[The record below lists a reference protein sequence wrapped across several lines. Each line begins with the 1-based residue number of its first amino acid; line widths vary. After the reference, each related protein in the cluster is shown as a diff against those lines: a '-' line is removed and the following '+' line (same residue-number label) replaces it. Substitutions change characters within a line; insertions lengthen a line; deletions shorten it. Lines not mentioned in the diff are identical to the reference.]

1 MGDVTVKRL
10 NLAGLQFLQKFS
22 QVKLWIEET
31 VKIPLS
37 KNPSEFLQSLGDGVL
52 LCKFLNILY
61 PGIIPKIVEKTQGI
75 QAFRATDNII
85 AFLEGSKKLGFN
97 ANQLFQTTDLFMGS
111 HKKNVVKVIYS
122 LSEFQK
128 FLKVLPPITTKI
140 TEEDVNQL
148 KNNLQKHELD
158 SLLQVPISRS
168 GNDEQ
173 EKNPFFNSFF
183 DPDMSGPSS
192 PICQISEDFFYSSI
206 GLLLYHTSQSSSSKC
221 QPYSTTNWSPFSNS
235 FISFSFSSKT
245 CFSLC

>member
-85 AFLEGSKKLGFN
+85 AFLEGF
-97 ANQLFQTTDLFMGS
+97 
-111 HKKNVVKVIYS
+111 
-122 LSEFQK
+122 
-128 FLKVLPPITTKI
+128 
-140 TEEDVNQL
+140 
-148 KNNLQKHELD
+148 
-158 SLLQVPISRS
+158 
-168 GNDEQ
+168 
-173 EKNPFFNSFF
+173 
-183 DPDMSGPSS
+183 
-192 PICQISEDFFYSSI
+192 
-206 GLLLYHTSQSSSSKC
+206 
-221 QPYSTTNWSPFSNS
+221 
-235 FISFSFSSKT
+235 
-245 CFSLC
+245 